1 MPRTRMKNAMRILE
15 EFAFFMVWLLL
26 AAVLYPLI
34 IICTIIRF
42 VYVEPRRYIRG
53 KMNEDND

>member
-1 MPRTRMKNAMRILE
+1 MKNAMRILE